1 MPVDNFG
8 RSFDALPTMEE
19 LLSPVRENKKEDEK
33 RHEELADVLRSMSD
47 KFEKGMDQLK
57 KVTQNLFNLTQK
69 DDKKEF
75 AQNRNLNNQFQRL
88 ANDINDNNKAAEAA
102 QLQFA
107 TRVGGGRGGGTT
119 RGPRQQPANTPAARG
134 RDGGGGGVTGAIA
147 EGLKNLIKLPD
158 KMGKLVSSYTTL
170 LEPPDKLYQP
180 LGQMLD
186 FSANFKQLNQFDI
199 SMKRLVYQTHGLTA
213 DSKEVVEAFTQLKD
227 VSKETGFDQSKLAGI
242 METYARKGMRTN
254 TNLVKHAQTMQKIG
268 RSQLFT
274 ERQLGLEAGTLT
286 DHFSD
291 LNIQANM
298 SSLEIGTIAK
308 SMRDVALN
316 TGMTG
321 KAMTEAIAGSKQ
333 FSNNLMNAGNLSANS
348 LKNVTQMTA
357 NFKKFGADRAGEQI
371 QSYLTD
377 SNKLLLEGGDKMAM
391 LVRQAADIGGVSQEL
406 LDGTITKSDKSMKKF
421 SQGFGQMLNNIGLDS
436 VEQFESLSDSAKA
449 EINRNAQLMYGVSA
463 GELLRAK
470 KAMDESGK
478 SFTDRMKDIKKE
490 EEGMGKKTA
499 KERADLEKRTAEM
512 KISRSLDIFG
522 AIGKTAKG
530 TDVKTMGDVFGKF
543 GSITKEFDE
552 DIAAILGVDAEK
564 LKGAKATDITNDLLR
579 KSILDLN
586 QQLVA
591 AGAKEEDLVKI
602 DQTQLDEALKDAS
615 DPVKLF
621 EIQEQLQAGQ
631 RRLTTKRLEEQDP
644 STAALFKIQGNV
656 EELRNYF
663 IKEKLQPGKAAMMER
678 KEEIDA
684 AGNKTGRLL
693 PSRVDNLVDAAS
705 NIAEESLK
713 ISSRAAGVFMPGIEI
728 TDADLKRYAPDF
740 HASAAAGG
748 GASGRIIF
756 DALDNIFGGG
766 GDSGAVGA
774 SGGGGGLF
782 GAEYGKNRNWAGWAG
797 DWMSTIGN
805 VGGDILAPN
814 YGLLQGGLGTQE
826 GTWSH
831 WLAGTAERAGMAA
844 ANLSPLGLG
853 ARALGLGAKG
863 LGVAGRAAVGAGIG
877 SGVGSGIWD
886 YLFGGSSATAPE
898 TPPESGLTPEVQSS
912 RSGGATDYESELNRI
927 MQEYTA
933 NQPSMQ
939 FSRSLNNSMRN
950 PNTISPDGITTL
962 LGTIDPNMR
971 GPTTTNLLA
980 TMNPNMNSS
989 ELMMPLIQRTMTRM
1003 DSSNSAMDSNLF
1015 ATNPRTQAQ
1024 ISNATSDRGQVFDY
1038 EERNSAEILKTLR
1051 QIRDDLKESK
1061 GSSSEDF
1068 SSSKFT
1074 FENRGGTKVDSKLGA
1089 INGGDYTSNDGIKAI
1104 NY

>member
-57 KVTQNLFNLTQK
+57 KVTQNLFDLTKK

-107 TRVGGGRGGGTT
+107 SAGRVGGTRGG
-119 RGPRQQPANTPAARG
+119 RPAPAGTPAATRRG
-134 RDGGGGGVTGAIA
+134 RDGSGGGGGVGGLAA

-158 KMGKLVSSYTTL
+158 RMGKFVSSYTAL

-186 FSANFKQLNQFDI
+186 FSGSFKQLNQFDI
-199 SMKRLVYQTHGLTA
+199 SMKRVLYQTHGLTA

-333 FSNNLMNAGNLSANS
+333 FSNNLMNAGNLTANS

-631 RRLTTKRLEEQDP
+631 RRLTTKRLEEQEP
-644 STAALFKIQGNV
+644 STKALFGIQGYV

-663 IKEKLQPGKAAMMER
+663 LKEKLQPGKDKMMER
-678 KEEIDA
+678 KKDA
-684 AGNKTGRLL
+684 AGNEI
-693 PSRVDNLVDAAS
+693 PNSSNVDNIVDAAS
-705 NIAEESLK
+705 KLAAESLK
-713 ISSRAAGVFMPGIEI
+713 ISSRAAGVFMPGLEI
-728 TDADLKRYAPDF
+728 KDEDLKTYAPDF
-740 HASAAAGG
+740 FASADRGAAGG
-748 GASGRIIF
+748 ASLIF
-756 DALDNIFGGG
+756 NALDTIFGGG
-766 GDSGAVGA
+766 GDSGASGA

-782 GAEYGKNRNWAGWAG
+782 GAEYGENRNWAGWAG

-853 ARALGLGAKG
+853 ARALGLGARG
-863 LGVAGRAAVGAGIG
+863 LGVAGRAAVGAGVG
-877 SGVGSGIWD
+877 VGGGVGSGIWD

-962 LGTIDPNMR
+962 LGTIDPEMR

-1074 FENRGGTKVDSKLGA
+1074 LENRGGTKVDSKLGA

>member
-19 LLSPVRENKKEDEK
+19 LLSPVQENKKEDEK

-57 KVTQNLFNLTQK
+57 KVTQNLFDLTKK

-107 TRVGGGRGGGTT
+107 SAGRVGGTRGG
-119 RGPRQQPANTPAARG
+119 RPAPAGTPATRRG
-134 RDGGGGGVTGAIA
+134 RDASGGGGGVGGTIA
-147 EGLKNLIKLPD
+147 DGLKNLIKLPD
-158 KMGKLVSSYTTL
+158 KMGKFVSSYSSL

-186 FSANFKQLNQFDI
+186 FSGSFKQLNQFDI
-199 SMKRLVYQTHGLTA
+199 SMKRILYQTHGLTA

-333 FSNNLMNAGNLSANS
+333 FSNNLMNAGNLTANS

-421 SQGFGQMLNNIGLDS
+421 SQGFKKMLNNLGVNS
-436 VEQFESLSDSAKA
+436 VEQFESLSDSVKA
-449 EINRNAQLMYGVSA
+449 EINRNSQLMYGVSI
-463 GELLRAK
+463 GELLRAD
-470 KAMDESGK
+470 KALEESGK
-478 SFTDRMKDIKKE
+478 SFTDRMKDLKKE
-490 EEGMGKKTA
+490 EEGMGKTA
-499 KERADLEKRTAEM
+499 KEKADLEKRTAEM

-530 TDVKTMGDVFGKF
+530 TDVKTMADVFGKF

-564 LKGAKATDITNDLLR
+564 LKGTKGADITNDLLR
-579 KSILDLN
+579 NSIIDLN
-586 QQLVA
+586 KQLVT
-591 AGAKEEDLVKI
+591 AGAKEEDLIKI
-602 DQTQLDEALKDAS
+602 DQTQLNEALKEGA
-615 DPVKLF
+615 DPTKF
-621 EIQEQLQAGQ
+621 REIVEEVQAGQ

-678 KEEIDA
+678 KKDA
-684 AGNKTGRLL
+684 AGNEIPNSSK
-693 PSRVDNLVDAAS
+693 VDNIVDAGSKLA
-705 NIAEESLK
+705 AESLK
-713 ISSRAAGVFMPGIEI
+713 ISSRAAGVFMPGLEI
-728 TDADLKRYAPDF
+728 KDEDLKRYAPDF
-740 HASAAAGG
+740 SASADRGAAGG
-748 GASGRIIF
+748 ATLIF
-756 DALDNIFGGG
+756 DALDTIFGGG

-774 SGGGGGLF
+774 SGGGGGIL
-782 GAEYGKNRNWAGWAG
+782 GAEYGENRNWAGWAG

-805 VGGDILAPN
+805 VGGDIIAPN
-814 YGLLQGGLGTQE
+814 FGLLQGGLGTQE

-844 ANLSPLGLG
+844 ANLSPLGL
-853 ARALGLGAKG
+853 ASKALGLGARG
-863 LGVAGRAAVGAGIG
+863 LGVAGRAAVGAGVG

-898 TPPESGLTPEVQSS
+898 TPPESGLTPEVQRS

-927 MQEYTA
+927 MQEYTD
-933 NQPSMQ
+933 NNPSIQ

-962 LGTIDPNMR
+962 LGTIDPEMR

-1074 FENRGGTKVDSKLGA
+1074 LENRGGTKVDSKLGA

>member
-88 ANDINDNNKAAEAA
+88 ANDINDNNRQTVEAA
-102 QLQFA
+102 QLQFQ
-107 TRVGGGRGGGTT
+107 TRGRGGG
-119 RGPRQQPANTPAARG
+119 RPTPAGRPATPPARRG
-134 RDGGGGGVTGAIA
+134 ADRGGGGAGGNIV
-147 EGLKNLIKLPD
+147 EGIKNLIKLPD
-158 KMGKLVSSYTTL
+158 KMGKFVSSYTTL

-186 FSANFKQLNQFDI
+186 FSGSFKQLNQFDI
-199 SMKRLVYQTHGLTA
+199 SMKRILYQTHGLTA
-213 DSKEVVEAFTQLKD
+213 DSTEVVEAFTQLRD

-298 SSLEIGTIAK
+298 SSSEIGTIAK

-321 KAMTEAIAGSKQ
+321 KAMADAIAGSKQ
-333 FSNNLMNAGNLSANS
+333 FSNNLMNAGNLTANS

-421 SQGFGQMLNNIGLDS
+421 SQGFKKVLNNLGVSS
-436 VEQFESLSDSAKA
+436 VEQFESLSDSVKA
-449 EINRNAQLMYGVSA
+449 EINRNAQLMHGVSI
-463 GELLRAK
+463 GELLRGD
-470 KAMDESGK
+470 KALEESAK
-478 SFTDRMKDIKKE
+478 SFTDRMKDLKKE
-490 EEGMGKKTA
+490 EEGMGKTA
-499 KERADLEKRTAEM
+499 KEKADLEKRTAEM
-512 KISRSLDIFG
+512 KISRSLDVFG

-530 TDVKTMGDVFGKF
+530 TDVKTMADVFGKF
-543 GSITKEFDE
+543 GSITKEFDQ

-564 LKGAKATDITNDLLR
+564 LKGTKGADITNDLLR
-579 KSILDLN
+579 NSIIDLN
-586 QQLVA
+586 KQLVA

-602 DQTQLDEALKDAS
+602 DQTQLDEALKEGA
-615 DPVKLF
+615 DPTKFREIEEKL
-621 EIQEQLQAGQ
+621 QEAQ

-644 STAALFKIQGNV
+644 STAALFRIQGHV

-663 IKEKLQPGKAAMMER
+663 IKEKLQPGKDKMMER
-678 KEEIDA
+678 EKDA
-684 AGNKTGRLL
+684 AGNEIPNSSK
-693 PSRVDNLVDAAS
+693 VDNIVDAAS
-705 NIAEESLK
+705 KLAAESLK

-728 TDADLKRYAPDF
+728 KDDDLRTYAPDF
-740 HASAAAGG
+740 YASAGRGATG
-748 GASGRIIF
+748 GAELIF
-756 DALDNIFGGG
+756 GALDTIFGGG
-766 GDSGAVGA
+766 GDSDRAGAS
-774 SGGGGGLF
+774 SGGGGMF
-782 GAEYGKNRNWAGWAG
+782 GAEYGENRNWAGWAG
-797 DWMSTIGN
+797 DWLSTIGG
-805 VGGDILAPN
+805 VGSDIVAPN
-814 YGLLQGGLGTQE
+814 FGLLQGGLGTQE
-826 GTWSH
+826 GTWSN
-831 WLAGTAERAGMAA
+831 WLAGATERAGMAA
-844 ANLSPLGLG
+844 MGLSPLGLLPK
-853 ARALGLGAKG
+853 LGL
-863 LGVAGRAAVGAGIG
+863 AGRAAIGAGVGVAGGAG
-877 SGVGSGIWD
+877 SGLLDWM
-886 YLFGGSSATAPE
+886 FGGSSAATPE
-898 TPPESGLTPEVQSS
+898 TPPASGLTPEVQSS
-912 RSGGATDYESELNRI
+912 RSGGSTDYESELNRI

-950 PNTISPDGITTL
+950 PNTISPDGMTTL

-980 TMNPNMNSS
+980 TMNPNMNGS
-989 ELMMPLIQRTMTRM
+989 ELMMPLIHRTMTRM
-1003 DSSNSAMDSNLF
+1003 DSSNSAMDSSLF

-1074 FENRGGTKVDSKLGA
+1074 LENRGGTKVDSKLGA

>member
-57 KVTQNLFNLTQK
+57 KVTQNLFDLTQK
-69 DDKKEF
+69 NDKKEF

-88 ANDINDNNKAAEAA
+88 ANDINDNNRQTVEAA
-102 QLQFA
+102 QLQFQ
-107 TRVGGGRGGGTT
+107 T
-119 RGPRQQPANTPAARG
+119 RGIGGARRPTPANKPATPPTRG
-134 RDGGGGGVTGAIA
+134 KSGDRGGGGVGGTIVDGIR
-147 EGLKNLIKLPD
+147 NLIKLPD
-158 KMGKLVSSYTTL
+158 RMGKLVSSYTTL

-180 LGQMLD
+180 LSQMLD
-186 FSANFKQLNQFDI
+186 FSGSFKQLNQFDI
-199 SMKRLVYQTHGLTA
+199 SMKRILYQTHGLTA
-213 DSKEVVEAFTQLKD
+213 DSTEVVEAFTQLRD

-268 RSQLFT
+268 RAQLFT

-298 SSLEIGTIAK
+298 SSSEIGTIAK

-333 FSNNLMNAGNLSANS
+333 FSNNLMNAGNLTASS

-478 SFTDRMKDIKKE
+478 SFTDRMKDLKKE
-490 EEGMGKKTA
+490 EAGMGKTA
-499 KERADLEKRTAEM
+499 KEKADLEKRTAEM

-530 TDVKTMGDVFGKF
+530 ADVKSMGDVFGKF
-543 GSITKEFDE
+543 GSITKEFDQ

-564 LKGAKATDITNDLLR
+564 LKGIKGADITNDLLR
-579 KSILDLN
+579 NSIIDLN
-586 QQLVA
+586 KQLVA

-602 DQTQLDEALKDAS
+602 DQTQINEALKEGA
-615 DPVKLF
+615 DPTKYREIEEKL
-621 EIQEQLQAGQ
+621 QEAQ
-631 RRLTTKRLEEQDP
+631 RRLTTKRLEEQEP
-644 STAALFKIQGNV
+644 STAALFKIQGYV

-693 PSRVDNLVDAAS
+693 PSRMENLVDAAS
-705 NIAEESLK
+705 GIAAESLK

-728 TDADLKRYAPDF
+728 TDADLRKYAPNF
-740 HASAAAGG
+740 SASAESAE
-748 GASGRIIF
+748 SGKVIF
-756 DALDNIFGGG
+756 DALNAIFGGG
-766 GDSGAVGA
+766 GDSGRDGA
-774 SGGGGGLF
+774 SSGGGGMF
-782 GAEYGKNRNWAGWAG
+782 GAEYGENRNWAGWAG
-797 DWMSTIGN
+797 DWLSTIGG
-805 VGGDILAPN
+805 VGSDLVAPN
-814 YGLLQGGLGTQE
+814 YRLLQRGLGTQE
-826 GTWSH
+826 GTWTD
-831 WLAGTAERAGMAA
+831 WLAGTTERAGMAA
-844 ANLSPLGLG
+844 LNFSPI
-853 ARALGLGAKG
+853 GLGAKALG
-863 LGVAGRAAVGAGIG
+863 LLPKLGMAGRAAIGAGVGVAGGAG
-877 SGVGSGIWD
+877 SGLLDWM
-886 YLFGGSSATAPE
+886 FGGSSAATPE
-898 TPPESGLTPEVQSS
+898 TPPASGLTPEVQPS
-912 RSGGATDYESELNRI
+912 RSGGSTDYESELNRI

-950 PNTISPDGITTL
+950 PNTISPDGMTTL

-989 ELMMPLIQRTMTRM
+989 ELMMPLIHRTMTRM
-1003 DSSNSAMDSNLF
+1003 DSSNSAMDSSLF

-1074 FENRGGTKVDSKLGA
+1074 LENRGGTKVDSKLGA

>member
-1 MPVDNFG
+1 
-8 RSFDALPTMEE
+8 
-19 LLSPVRENKKEDEK
+19 
-33 RHEELADVLRSMSD
+33 
-47 KFEKGMDQLK
+47 
-57 KVTQNLFNLTQK
+57 
-69 DDKKEF
+69 
-75 AQNRNLNNQFQRL
+75 
-88 ANDINDNNKAAEAA
+88 
-102 QLQFA
+102 
-107 TRVGGGRGGGTT
+107 
-119 RGPRQQPANTPAARG
+119 
-134 RDGGGGGVTGAIA
+134 
-147 EGLKNLIKLPD
+147 
-158 KMGKLVSSYTTL
+158 L

-186 FSANFKQLNQFDI
+186 FSGSFKQLNQFDI
-199 SMKRLVYQTHGLTA
+199 SMKRILYQTHGLTA
-213 DSKEVVEAFTQLKD
+213 DSTEVVEAFTQLRD

-254 TNLVKHAQTMQKIG
+254 TNLVKHALTMQKIG
-268 RSQLFT
+268 RAQLFT

-298 SSLEIGTIAK
+298 SSSEIGTIAK

-333 FSNNLMNAGNLSANS
+333 FSNNLMNAGNLTASS

-421 SQGFGQMLNNIGLDS
+421 SQGFKKMLNNIGVDS
-436 VEQFESLSDSAKA
+436 IEQFESLSDSVKA
-449 EINRNAQLMYGVSA
+449 EINRNSQLMYGVSI
-463 GELLRAK
+463 GELLRAD
-470 KAMDESGK
+470 KALQESGK
-478 SFTDRMKDIKKE
+478 SFADRMKDISKE

-499 KERADLEKRTAEM
+499 KERADLDKRKAEM
-512 KISRSLDIFG
+512 KISRSVDILG
-522 AIGKTAKG
+522 AISKNAKG
-530 TDVKTMGDVFGKF
+530 ADVKSMGDVFGKF
-543 GSITKEFDE
+543 GSITKEFDQ

-564 LKGAKATDITNDLLR
+564 LKGIKGADITNDLLR
-579 KSILDLN
+579 KQIMNLN
-586 QQLVA
+586 EQLIA

-602 DQTQLDEALKDAS
+602 DQTQLDEALKEGA
-615 DPVKLF
+615 DPTKF
-621 EIQEQLQAGQ
+621 REIEERLQEAQ
-631 RRLTTKRLEEQDP
+631 RQLTTKRLEEQEP
-644 STAALFKIQGNV
+644 STKALFDIQKNV
-656 EELRNYF
+656 DDLKSF
-663 IKEKLQPGKAAMMER
+663 FLKEKLQPGKDKMMER
-678 KEEIDA
+678 KKDP
-684 AGNKTGRLL
+684 AGNEIPNSST
-693 PSRVDNLVDAAS
+693 VDNIVDAAS
-705 NIAEESLK
+705 KLAAESLK

-728 TDADLKRYAPDF
+728 KDDDLSRYAPDF
-740 HASAAAGG
+740 YASAGRGAKG
-748 GASGRIIF
+748 GAQLLF
-756 DALDNIFGGG
+756 DALDTFFGGG
-766 GDSGAVGA
+766 GDNDRDGAS
-774 SGGGGGLF
+774 SGGGGMF
-782 GAEYGKNRNWAGWAG
+782 GAEYGENRNWAGWAG
-797 DWMSTIGN
+797 DWLSTIGG
-805 VGGDILAPN
+805 VGSDLVAPN

-831 WLAGTAERAGMAA
+831 WLAGTTERAGMAA
-844 ANLSPLGLG
+844 ANFSPLGLG
-853 ARALGLGAKG
+853 AKALGLLPK
-863 LGVAGRAAVGAGIG
+863 LGMAGRAAIGAGVGVAGGAG
-877 SGVGSGIWD
+877 SGLLDWM
-886 YLFGGSSATAPE
+886 FGGSSAATPE
-898 TPPESGLTPEVQSS
+898 TPPASGLTPEVQSS
-912 RSGGATDYESELNRI
+912 RSGGSTDYESELNRI
-927 MQEYTA
+927 LQEYTA

-950 PNTISPDGITTL
+950 PNTISPDGMTTL

-980 TMNPNMNSS
+980 TMNPNMNGS
-989 ELMMPLIQRTMTRM
+989 ELMMPLIHRTMTRM
-1003 DSSNSAMDSNLF
+1003 DSSNSAMDSSLF

-1074 FENRGGTKVDSKLGA
+1074 LENRGGTKVDSKLGA

>member
-19 LLSPVRENKKEDEK
+19 LLSPVKENKKEDEK

-57 KVTQNLFNLTQK
+57 KVTQNLFDLTQK
-69 DDKKEF
+69 NDKKEF

-88 ANDINDNNKAAEAA
+88 ANDINDNNRQTAEAP
-102 QLQFA
+102 QLQFQRRG
-107 TRVGGGRGGGTT
+107 TGGGRPT
-119 RGPRQQPANTPAARG
+119 PANRPATPPARG
-134 RDGGGGGVTGAIA
+134 RNGDRGGGGVGGNIV
-147 EGLKNLIKLPD
+147 EGIKNLIKLPD
-158 KMGKLVSSYTTL
+158 RMGKFVSSYTTL

-186 FSANFKQLNQFDI
+186 FSGSFKQLNQFDI
-199 SMKRLVYQTHGLTA
+199 SMKRILYQTHGLTA
-213 DSKEVVEAFTQLKD
+213 DSTEVVEAFTQLRD

-254 TNLVKHAQTMQKIG
+254 TNLVKHALTMQKIG
-268 RSQLFT
+268 RAQLFT

-298 SSLEIGTIAK
+298 SSSEIGTIAK

-333 FSNNLMNAGNLSANS
+333 FSNNLMNAGNLTASS

-421 SQGFGQMLNNIGLDS
+421 SQGFKKMLNNIGVDS
-436 VEQFESLSDSAKA
+436 IEQFESLSDSVKA
-449 EINRNAQLMYGVSA
+449 EINRNSQLMYGVSI
-463 GELLRAK
+463 GELLRAD
-470 KAMDESGK
+470 KALQESGK
-478 SFTDRMKDIKKE
+478 SFADRMKDISKE

-499 KERADLEKRTAEM
+499 KERADLDKRKAEM
-512 KISRSLDIFG
+512 KISRSVDILG
-522 AIGKTAKG
+522 AISKNAKG
-530 TDVKTMGDVFGKF
+530 ADVKSMGDVFGKF
-543 GSITKEFDE
+543 GSITKEFDQ

-564 LKGAKATDITNDLLR
+564 LKGIKGADITNDLLR
-579 KSILDLN
+579 KQIMNLN
-586 QQLVA
+586 EQLIA

-602 DQTQLDEALKDAS
+602 DQTQLDEALKEGA
-615 DPVKLF
+615 DPTKF
-621 EIQEQLQAGQ
+621 REIEERLQEAQ
-631 RRLTTKRLEEQDP
+631 RQLTTKRLEEQEP
-644 STAALFKIQGNV
+644 STKALFDIQKNV
-656 EELRNYF
+656 DDLKSF
-663 IKEKLQPGKAAMMER
+663 FLKEKLQPGKDKMMER
-678 KEEIDA
+678 KKDP
-684 AGNKTGRLL
+684 AGNEIPNSST
-693 PSRVDNLVDAAS
+693 VDNIVDAAS
-705 NIAEESLK
+705 KLAAESLK

-728 TDADLKRYAPDF
+728 KDDDLSRYAPDF
-740 HASAAAGG
+740 YASAGRGAKG
-748 GASGRIIF
+748 GAQLLF
-756 DALDNIFGGG
+756 DALDTFFGGG
-766 GDSGAVGA
+766 GDNDRDGAS
-774 SGGGGGLF
+774 SGGGGMF
-782 GAEYGKNRNWAGWAG
+782 GAEYGENRNWAGWAG
-797 DWMSTIGN
+797 DWLSTIGG
-805 VGGDILAPN
+805 VGSDLVAPN

-831 WLAGTAERAGMAA
+831 WLAGTTERAGMAA
-844 ANLSPLGLG
+844 ANFSPLGLG
-853 ARALGLGAKG
+853 AKALGLLPK
-863 LGVAGRAAVGAGIG
+863 LGMAGRAAIGAGVGVAGGAG
-877 SGVGSGIWD
+877 SGLLDWM
-886 YLFGGSSATAPE
+886 FGGSSAATPE
-898 TPPESGLTPEVQSS
+898 TPPASGLTPEVQSS
-912 RSGGATDYESELNRI
+912 RSGGSTDYESELNRI
-927 MQEYTA
+927 LQEYTA

-950 PNTISPDGITTL
+950 PNTISPDGMTTL

-980 TMNPNMNSS
+980 TMNPNMNGS
-989 ELMMPLIQRTMTRM
+989 ELMMPLIHRTMTRM
-1003 DSSNSAMDSNLF
+1003 DSSNSAMDSSLF

-1074 FENRGGTKVDSKLGA
+1074 LENRGGTKVDSKLGA